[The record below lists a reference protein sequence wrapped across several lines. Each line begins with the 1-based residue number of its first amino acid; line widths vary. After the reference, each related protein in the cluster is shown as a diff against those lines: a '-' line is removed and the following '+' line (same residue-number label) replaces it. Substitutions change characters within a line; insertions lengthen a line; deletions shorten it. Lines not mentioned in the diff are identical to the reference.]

1 MSGALTNSIIVW
13 AASSLASPILYV
25 SSSEK
30 VAKYLVKNLK
40 ESFAEL
46 EEQYKSNTFSEYN

>member
-46 EEQYKSNTFSEYN
+46 EEQ